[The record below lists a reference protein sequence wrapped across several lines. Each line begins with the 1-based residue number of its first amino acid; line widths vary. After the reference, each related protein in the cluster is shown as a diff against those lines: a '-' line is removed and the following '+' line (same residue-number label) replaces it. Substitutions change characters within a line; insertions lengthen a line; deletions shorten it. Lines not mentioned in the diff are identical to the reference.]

1 LILDLSRS
9 GPRAGSCINERRYVR
24 HDERNSDL
32 GSMIH
37 LASVIVMRTSMP
49 QVRIGLA
56 VVARVLLLL
65 LGPFPSVLGRLMMTD
80 DAPGAGAENAV
91 MAGVVPCNS
100 AHRGT
105 L

>member
-1 LILDLSRS
+1 MILDLSPS
-9 GPRAGSCINERRYVR
+9 GPRVGSCINERRYVR
-24 HDERNSDL
+24 HDERNSDVGL
-32 GSMIH
+32 MIRWT
-37 LASVIVMRTSMP
+37 SVIVMRTSMP
-49 QVRIGLA
+49 QVRIGLG
-56 VVARVLLLL
+56 VVARALLLW

-91 MAGVVPCNS
+91 MAGIMPRNS

>member
-1 LILDLSRS
+1 
-9 GPRAGSCINERRYVR
+9 
-24 HDERNSDL
+24 
-32 GSMIH
+32 MIR
-37 LASVIVMRTSMP
+37 LTSVIVMRTSMP

-56 VVARVLLLL
+56 VVARALLLL

-91 MAGVVPCNS
+91 MASIMPRNS

-105 L
+105 PQAASRLRWSCNPAH